1 MIYQSKVKNFNYK
14 NWIIIWFCFKNT
26 NIFKRLEKL
35 AKKITQCCNLNFDI
49 WKEIK
54 SNRSAKKIAKRDL
67 NVEQLKEM
75 NKINSLFSDQIFK
88 RFGVEQRSGS
98 WYKSPTGYTITQF
111 CNQTKDSK
119 CQSNWMLRI
128 KVPSGQ
134 AQIFFSKHCNHTR
147 NSNNVVRQVISSC

>member
-1 MIYQSKVKNFNYK
+1 M
-14 NWIIIWFCFKNT
+14 
-26 NIFKRLEKL
+26 
-35 AKKITQCCNLNFDI
+35 NFDI

-111 CNQTKDSK
+111 CNQTRDSK

-147 NSNNVVRQVISSC
+147 NSNNVVLQVISSC